1 MELLLLLGASV
12 AYLIYCYTVFVCTNY
27 YITGAY
33 LFGFTLVSQL
43 HQVDLRHGKKKKK
56 IAGPSC
62 HNLKTVEGYTVT
74 K

>member
-33 LFGFTLVSQL
+33 LFGFTLAQSVTSSSFETW
-43 HQVDLRHGKKKKK
+43 KKKQ
-56 IAGPSC
+56 IAGPAC

>member
-43 HQVDLRHGKKKKK
+43 HQVDLRHGKKKKNCRA
-56 IAGPSC
+56 ILPQ
-62 HNLKTVEGYTVT
+62 LKNSRRIYSY
-74 K
+74 

>member
-43 HQVDLRHGKKKKK
+43 HQVDLRHGKKK
-56 IAGPSC
+56 
-62 HNLKTVEGYTVT
+62 
-74 K
+74 

>member
-1 MELLLLLGASV
+1 MELLLLLGAGV

-43 HQVDLRHGKKKKK
+43 HQVDLRHEKYKE
-56 IAGPSC
+56 IAGPAC
-62 HNLKTVEGYTVT
+62 HNLKTVEGYSY
-74 K
+74 

>member
-27 YITGAY
+27 YITGTFIWIY
-33 LFGFTLVSQL
+33 ISQS
-43 HQVDLRHGKKKKK
+43 VTSSRFETWKKKKK